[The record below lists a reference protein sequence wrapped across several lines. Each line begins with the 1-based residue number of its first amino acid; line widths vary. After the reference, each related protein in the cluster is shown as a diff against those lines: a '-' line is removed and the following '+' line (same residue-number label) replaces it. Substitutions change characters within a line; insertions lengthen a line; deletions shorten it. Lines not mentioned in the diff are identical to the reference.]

1 MEYKPTKL
9 PVSKL
14 PVSNLRLAA
23 EKKISEES
31 KVSAAT
37 HAVSHEDEILQELR
51 VHQLELEMQN
61 AELLRTKLA
70 LEASLNRYVS
80 LYEFSP
86 VGYLTLSE
94 DGSIV
99 EANLTSA
106 HLLGEDRSKL
116 IKQRF
121 PHFIVP
127 EDGDRWHQHFNGVM
141 QHGKSKR
148 CEIKMHR
155 ADGTQFYARLDCLL
169 LGDHVQYDYPQE
181 SNFPEYGQPEPS
193 FPEPSFSENDLQN
206 PATNQDKG
214 STIKSTAGT
223 VEDGDDNGMMVRVA
237 LTDVTEIKLAEQ
249 ELSVAATVFESQ
261 EGMMVTDAN
270 NVILKVNQAFT
281 NITGYSAYD
290 CIDKTPSL
298 LASGR
303 HDAEFYAEMWL
314 ELHSTGAWQ
323 GEIWNRH
330 KSGEIFPHWLT
341 ITVVKGED
349 GAVTN
354 YVATITDITAR
365 KRAEDEMQMLAFY
378 DPLTRLPNRRLFLDR
393 LQRAMTTS
401 ARTRQH
407 CALMFVDLDNFK
419 PLNDSLGHDV
429 GDMMLQT
436 VAQRLAICVREGD
449 TVSRIGGDEF
459 MVMLENLSKNLHEA
473 TQLAESIGKKILS
486 AIGQPFQ
493 LAGHECLCTASI
505 GITFFI
511 NHNATVSE
519 IQKQADVAM
528 YAAKAAGRNLLHFYQ
543 REV

>member
-1 MEYKPTKL
+1 MEHKPTKL
-9 PVSKL
+9 PISD
-14 PVSNLRLAA
+14 LRLAA

-31 KVSAAT
+31 KASPAT
-37 HAVSHEDEILQELR
+37 HAISHENEIPQELR

-61 AELLRTKLA
+61 EELLRTKLA

-80 LYEFSP
+80 LYEFAP
-86 VGYLTLSE
+86 VGYLTLTE
-94 DGSIV
+94 DGTIA

-106 HLLGEDRSKL
+106 NLLGENRPKL

-121 PHFIVP
+121 SHFIEP
-127 EDGDRWHQHFNGVM
+127 EDGDRWHQHFNCVM

-148 CEIKMHR
+148 CEIKMRR

-169 LGDHVQYDYPQE
+169 LSNQIQEDYPQE
-181 SNFPEYGQPEPS
+181 SNFPESNFLEYSLPEPG
-193 FPEPSFSENDLQN
+193 FSEPNLSENALQN

-214 STIKSTAGT
+214 STIKSSASTKASG
-223 VEDGDDNGMMVRVA
+223 NGLMVRVA

-290 CIDKTPSL
+290 CIDKTPNL

-314 ELHSTGAWQ
+314 KLHNTGAWQ
-323 GEIWNRH
+323 GEIWNRR
-330 KSGEIFPHWLT
+330 KDGEIFPQWLT

-378 DPLTRLPNRRLFLDR
+378 DSLTRLPNRRLFLDR

-401 ARTRQH
+401 ARNRQY

-429 GDMMLQT
+429 GDLMLQT

-449 TVSRIGGDEF
+449 TVSRTGGDEF
-459 MVMLENLSKNLHEA
+459 MVMLENLSENLHEA
-473 TQLAESIGKKILS
+473 THLAEVIGNKILT
-486 AIGQPFQ
+486 AIKQPFQ
-493 LAGHECLCTASI
+493 LAGHECLSTASI
-505 GITFFI
+505 GVALFI
-511 NHNATVSE
+511 NHSATVPE
-519 IQKQADVAM
+519 VQKQADVAM
-528 YAAKAAGRNLLHFYQ
+528 YAAKSAGRNVLRFYKL
-543 REV
+543 EV